1 LNSIVDKVVHPILE
15 KYHLPLYHTNT
26 EYHASFAWCLLDP
39 ATSAQTVI
47 AADADGA
54 VDVEDEEESQVAST
68 EEPPERKTP
77 FRQGLVEDLGRVFG
91 KQILAKQPDGGW
103 EISDLI
109 LRAGKVLH
117 TIPLA

>member
-1 LNSIVDKVVHPILE
+1 VVHPILE
-15 KYHLPLYHTNT
+15 KYHLPLYHTNP

-39 ATSAQTVI
+39 ATSAQAAI

-54 VDVEDEEESQVAST
+54 IDVEDESQAAST
-68 EEPPERKTP
+68 KEPPERNIP
-77 FRQGLVEDLGRVFG
+77 FPQDLLDELGMVFG
-91 KQILAKQPDGGW
+91 QQILAKQPVGGW

-117 TIPLA
+117 TIPLS